1 MGREV
6 IIIGQQDPR
15 VVRTN
20 DRLRQA
26 LSQLLQH
33 KAFRQISVQQ
43 LTKTAEITRGTFYLH
58 YKDKADLLAQTEQQV
73 ITEWFDAAKTT
84 LAPDGELTRGFA
96 LGPALRYVDTNHQ
109 ILSVLFD
116 PQFSQFRPRLR
127 QRFSQELQ
135 TYSQHVPV
143 TSNPP
148 LDVQITFLTASFLG
162 LVEAWLAD
170 NRRYRPDFL
179 AQSFRQLAASEV
191 TLLADWFSLV
201 GLDSALV
208 TEKA

>member
-26 LSQLLQH
+26 LSQLLQQ
-33 KAFRQISVQQ
+33 KTFRQISVQQ

-58 YKDKADLLAQTEQQV
+58 YKDKADFLAQTEQQV

-135 TYSQHVPV
+135 TYSRHVPV

-148 LDVQITFLTASFLG
+148 LDVQITFLTSGFLG

>member
-1 MGREV
+1 M
-6 IIIGQQDPR
+6 
-15 VVRTN
+15 RTN
-20 DRLRQA
+20 ERLRQA
-26 LSQLLQH
+26 LSQLFQQ
-33 KAFRQISVQQ
+33 KTVRQISVQQ

-58 YKDKADLLAQTEQQV
+58 YKDKADFLTQTEQQV

-84 LAPDGELTRGFA
+84 LAPDGELVRGFA
-96 LGPALRYVDTNHQ
+96 LGPALRYVDTNHR

-116 PQFSQFRPRLR
+116 PQFLQFRPQLR
-127 QRFSQELQ
+127 QRFSQELEA
-135 TYSQHVPV
+135 YSQHVPV

-148 LDVQITFLTASFLG
+148 LDVQITFLTSSFLG

-179 AQSFRQLAASEV
+179 AQAFRQLAASEV
-191 TLLADWFSLV
+191 TILADWFSLV